1 MTNLD
6 GDVDMAVFLV
16 PFVLPVL
23 AAAGIIGGVVID
35 GEIKKG
41 KAADE
46 KAFKQVELR
55 VAELRS
61 RVEDH
66 AARGEYGQAIHS
78 FRELMSLYEANYS
91 ISPEIRAPLDKYLQD
106 MLYTSQ
112 EEGQKLSY
120 AFKQEWNDLKHGDP
134 SRLFS
139 AYSGYIENLKILLPE
154 EDAFLQKQVTAFKR
168 AYPDLTAS

>member
-1 MTNLD
+1 M
-6 GDVDMAVFLV
+6 
-16 PFVLPVL
+16 
-23 AAAGIIGGVVID
+23 
-35 GEIKKG
+35 
-41 KAADE
+41 
-46 KAFKQVELR
+46 
-55 VAELRS
+55 
-61 RVEDH
+61 
-66 AARGEYGQAIHS
+66 
-78 FRELMSLYEANYS
+78 
-91 ISPEIRAPLDKYLQD
+91 DKYLQD